1 MGPHQYRTRLSLGD
15 FLLSL
20 KATTNSISVHATGL
34 YENSVAFHQHDIP
47 CSTGLV
53 APRAGPCGYTT
64 RARAQVTHRAALEVV
79 QWFKDDPLTEWH
91 AGRPEAPPWPEAE
104 DCKRLPPLARR
115 ILP

>member
-1 MGPHQYRTRLSLGD
+1 
-15 FLLSL
+15 
-20 KATTNSISVHATGL
+20 
-34 YENSVAFHQHDIP
+34 
-47 CSTGLV
+47 
-53 APRAGPCGYTT
+53 
-64 RARAQVTHRAALEVV
+64 VTHRAALEVV